1 MYKYLYARLSSGVV
15 SVFLFGEY
23 PMPMPEEDNK

>member
-1 MYKYLYARLSSGVV
+1 MLSFFYGWMRTGVV

-23 PMPMPEEDNK
+23 PMPEEEN

>member
-1 MYKYLYARLSSGVV
+1 MLDAILGWIELGII

-23 PMPMPEEDNK
+23 PMPEKEDE

>member
-1 MYKYLYARLSSGVV
+1 MLRYFYGRMSTGVV

>member
-1 MYKYLYARLSSGVV
+1 MLDALFGWFEVGMV

-23 PMPMPEEDNK
+23 PMPEKETE